1 MTTQSSSIS
10 GWDKLCVIE
19 TLEFFRVLYA
29 EDKVWYGSYQAPALT
44 GTPANVTWE
53 TRDGII
59 LSNSGSTDR
68 GKNLL
73 TSNFCQ
79 KKTLRQQNATTIVYK
94 KLLRNDTAS

>member
-68 GKNLL
+68 GGNLF

-79 KKTLRQQNATTIVYK
+79 KNAKAAKRHYYCLQKVI
-94 KLLRNDTAS
+94 A

>member
-1 MTTQSSSIS
+1 MTTHQSGSIS

-68 GKNLL
+68 GKNLF

-79 KKTLRQQNATTIVYK
+79 TLRQQNATTIVYK